1 MNFNDEAMAALSC
14 HLSTEIECL
23 SALLDALEAEAD
35 ALCRMSLEDLGQIA
49 TQKENAVNRHAQV
62 ARRRAALLS
71 AGDDEGPQV
80 TFSHLISTLDLSDD
94 HEFVQKVQTT
104 RRLAA
109 EVRAM
114 NERNR
119 LFAQSG
125 HGLVSG
131 LVRLI
136 DIWRSPKART
146 YAPNGHIRSSVLEM
160 TPRGPDACSV

>member
-1 MNFNDEAMAALSC
+1 
-14 HLSTEIECL
+14 
-23 SALLDALEAEAD
+23 
-35 ALCRMSLEDLGQIA
+35 MSLEDLGQIA
-49 TQKENAVNRHAQV
+49 TQKEKAVDRHAQMS
-62 ARRRAALLS
+62 RRRSELLTACALDTS
-71 AGDDEGPQV
+71 QI
-80 TFSHLISTLDLSDD
+80 TFSDLIEKLDLQED
-94 HEFVQKVQTT
+94 HAFVQKVLAT

-109 EVRAM
+109 EVRSL

-146 YAPNGHIRSSVLEM
+146 YAANGHIRSSVLEM
-160 TPRGPDACSV
+160 MPRGPDICSV